1 MDFRFGL
8 QPRASYAPP
17 ALDTMTLSARARPAT
32 ESAGFWP
39 PSPEKRHYRKLA
51 FRGPGHSLFPVQAFH
66 KLTRSF
72 RFDMN
77 KNGLERTTRSVDK
90 RTAAPAGTP
99 TQSLGLRSPQGR
111 IVSPALGCDVD
122 SLTRLVQNS

>member
-1 MDFRFGL
+1 MDFRFGF
-8 QPRASYAPP
+8 QSRASYAPP

-90 RTAAPAGTP
+90 TTAGASRDTHTKPLTEESAGP
-99 TQSLGLRSPQGR
+99 NRFSSP
-111 IVSPALGCDVD
+111 
-122 SLTRLVQNS
+122 RL